1 MHFIFMPLSSRI
13 ANFYNLSIEERKT
26 KLTSMLNLS
35 NEELQV
41 LSGEAVPDEILGY
54 MIENVVGRVS
64 LPLGIAT
71 NFTIDGKDYLVPMA
85 VEESSIVAAA
95 SNLAK
100 IARAKGGFETTYS
113 GSFAIGQIQVLN
125 VPNFKEASKNVLKAK
140 HDLLELANSTNKVL
154 IEHGGGASDIEIRQV
169 NGEFGDYLIVH
180 LIVNVQDVQ
189 GANTVNTMLEEIAPR
204 IEELTQGEVLLKI
217 ISNHSVLR
225 TITAS
230 AIFDKELLGGEDI
243 VDKIIL
249 AYDFANNDIF
259 RCATHNKGIM
269 NGVSA
274 VLLAT
279 GNDTRAAEA
288 GAHAFASRYGRYISL
303 TGFEKTPEGDLGGSI
318 ILPVSVG
325 VLGGAINV
333 NPIYK
338 LAFRIMGVSTA
349 AEFAKV
355 LGAVGLAQNVAA
367 LRALV
372 SEGIQE
378 GHMSLH
384 ARNIAIIAGAQGE
397 QIDKIAE
404 KMIEEKNISVDRA
417 EEILKNS

>member
-1 MHFIFMPLSSRI
+1 MPINSRI
-13 ANFYNLSIEERKT
+13 ADFYNLSFEERRT
-26 KLTSMLNLS
+26 KLASILKLTTQDLH
-35 NEELQV
+35 V
-41 LSGEAVPDEILGY
+41 LSGEGLTDEILGY

-100 IARAKGGFETTYS
+100 IARAQGGFETNYS
-113 GSFAIGQIQVLN
+113 GSFVIGQIQVLN
-125 VPNFKEASKNVLKAK
+125 VPDFEQAAKNVESAK
-140 HDLLELANSTNKVL
+140 DKLVELANSTNKVL
-154 IEHGGGASDIEIRQV
+154 LSLGGGASDVEIRRV
-169 NGEFGDYLIVH
+169 EGKLEDYFVVH
-180 LIVNVQDVQ
+180 LIVNVKDVQ
-189 GANTVNTMLEEIAPR
+189 GANTVNTMLEKIAPE
-204 IEELTQGEVLLKI
+204 IEKLTQGKVLLKI
-217 ISNHSVLR
+217 ISNHSILR
-225 TITAS
+225 TVKATAV
-230 AIFDKELLGGEDI
+230 FDKELLGGEDI

-249 AYDFANNDIF
+249 AYDFANSDIF

-269 NGVSA
+269 NGVTA

-288 GAHAFASRYGRYISL
+288 GSHAFAAKSGRYISL
-303 TGFEKTPEGDLGGSI
+303 TSFEKNSNGNLVGSI
-318 ILPVSVG
+318 NLPISVG

-333 NPIYK
+333 NPMYK
-338 LAFRIMGVSTA
+338 LAFKIMGVSTVE
-349 AEFAKV
+349 EFARI

-372 SEGIQE
+372 SEGIQA

-384 ARNIAIIAGAQGE
+384 ARNIAIIAGATGD
-397 QIDKIAE
+397 QINSIAE
-404 KMIEEKNISVDRA
+404 RMVEEQNISVDNA
-417 EEILKNS
+417 KEILKQS

>member
-1 MHFIFMPLSSRI
+1 MPISSRI
-13 ANFYNLSIEERKT
+13 ANFYNLSIEERKA
-26 KLTSMLNLS
+26 KLTSLLELS
-35 NEELQV
+35 KEDLKV
-41 LSGEAVPDEILGY
+41 LSGEGISDESLGY

-100 IARAKGGFETTYS
+100 IARAKGGFKTSYS
-113 GSFAIGQIQVLN
+113 GSFAIGQIQVLK
-125 VPNFKEASKNVLKAK
+125 VPDFKKAK
-140 HDLLELANSTNKVL
+140 EKVLAAKKELIELANSTNRVL
-154 IEHGGGASDIEIRQV
+154 LDFGGGASDIEIKQV
-169 NGEFGDYLIVH
+169 KGDLADYLVVH
-180 LIVNVQDVQ
+180 LIVNVKDVQ
-189 GANTVNTMLEEIAPR
+189 GANTVNTMLEKIAPNVK
-204 IEELTQGEVLLKI
+204 ELTQGEILLKI
-217 ISNHSVLR
+217 ISNHAVNR
-225 TITAS
+225 TVKAE
-230 AIFDKELLGGEDI
+230 AVFDKNLLGGEEI
-243 VDKIIL
+243 VDKILL
-249 AYDFANNDIF
+249 AHDFANNDIF

-288 GAHAFASRYGRYISL
+288 GAHAFAARNGKYVSL
-303 TGFEKTPEGDLGGSI
+303 SSFEKNSEGDLLGRLEI
-318 ILPVSVG
+318 PVAVG

-338 LAFRIMGVSTA
+338 LVFKIMGISRV
-349 AEFAKV
+349 EDFAKV

-372 SEGIQE
+372 SEGIQA
-378 GHMSLH
+378 GHMTLH
-384 ARNIAIIAGAQGE
+384 ARNIAIIAGAKDD
-397 QIDKIAE
+397 QIEMVARR
-404 KMIEEKNISVDRA
+404 MIEEQDITVDNATR
-417 EEILKNS
+417 ILKE